1 MCILGLKP
9 DTDIQ
14 EMVTSRRLTGAMFNQ
29 EGVATSLVALG
40 RKSLT
45 SRQMNSNVNSSDATG
60 CNCPAQF
67 SGESTRPNRTVTR
80 SQSRMSCTVAA
91 AIMNF
96 PRSES
101 ILPTCKGF
109 GVWGLGFGG
118 WDLGFRVCGLWFM
131 VYGL

>member
-1 MCILGLKP
+1 LGLIP
-9 DTDIQ
+9 DIDIQ
-14 EMVTSRRLTGAMFNQ
+14 VMVTSKRLTGAMFNQ

-40 RKSLT
+40 RKSFT

-109 GVWGLGFGG
+109 GVWGLGFVV
-118 WDLGFRVCGLWFM
+118 WGFRVRI
-131 VYGL
+131 